1 MIVKRQ
7 KKVTELGKQ
16 RKHLKKMNQGNI
28 ERTTHNNTPTPTF
41 TLDDKNKFVIST
53 NKELQAIKVLI

>member
-1 MIVKRQ
+1 
-7 KKVTELGKQ
+7 
-16 RKHLKKMNQGNI
+16 MNQGNI